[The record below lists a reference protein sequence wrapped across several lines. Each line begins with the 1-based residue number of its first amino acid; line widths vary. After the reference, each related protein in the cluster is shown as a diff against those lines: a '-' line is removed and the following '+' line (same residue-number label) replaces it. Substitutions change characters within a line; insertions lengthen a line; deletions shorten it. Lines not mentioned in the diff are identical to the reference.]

1 MDVIN
6 NLLFAAGV
14 LVSGALV
21 ALVAR
26 WLAQRLLGA
35 PVGAVRSLV
44 VGIGLFLA
52 ISPVATMM
60 AEAAQLMDPVTQES
74 RTSISVVLLLLGL
87 AFGWAFALG
96 VALLVFA
103 EALAPSGSLRNPLE
117 WLRDA
122 LARRRRTRR
131 YLQVLTI
138 FSRHG
143 LRTLL
148 RRGPSDVPTSEL
160 STALIGALNASGV
173 TFIKLGQVLSTR
185 SDVIPPQLAADLSAL
200 QTSASPE
207 PWDAIEKV
215 LEAELG
221 ERMRTAF
228 TSIDPEPLAA
238 ASVAQVHRAV
248 LEDGTA
254 VVVKVQRPGARESVT
269 VDVDIVGRLGARAE
283 ASAQWARDMGVASLA
298 TGFGKALLEELDYGL
313 ELANTQLLGAA
324 SRPPVSVPAV
334 FPQLCTERVI
344 VMEMVDGV
352 TLGRA
357 SARLAE
363 LDEKART
370 ALARHLLEAVLR
382 QVLVVG
388 VFHADLHPGNVVLRE
403 NGELALLDLGSVGV
417 LDRQLRELILGL
429 LASFDAQDNEAATT
443 LLLQLVDDRTGINTQ
458 ALRRDLGAAI
468 TVVAGPGGLSPA
480 GIARLFEVFRV
491 HRLQLPPHV
500 AAALRTF
507 ASLQG
512 CLEILNPG
520 ADLVPM
526 IRTAVKAVAG
536 EMFSADVVGKTA
548 ISRGLAGMA
557 VLGRLPARVD
567 DLASQLESGELT
579 AQRRLRQEVGA
590 MAARATGEVVTALLS
605 GVLLIAAVLLLGVN
619 DGPMLTPVVPWS
631 TYLAGVTALVGFVLG
646 MRILFRQFTARR

>member
-1 MDVIN
+1 MNTV
-6 NLLFAAGV
+6 LFAAGV
-14 LVSGALV
+14 IVSGAVV

-52 ISPVATMM
+52 ISPVATAV
-60 AEAAQLMDPVTQES
+60 AEAAQLMDPETLEA

-103 EALAPSGSLRNPLE
+103 EALAPTGTLRNPVE
-117 WLRDA
+117 WIRDA

-131 YLQVLTI
+131 YLQVLSI

-143 LRTLL
+143 LRTLV
-148 RRGPSDVPTSEL
+148 RRGPSDVSTSEL

-185 SDVIPPQLAADLSAL
+185 SDVIPPQLAADLSTL
-200 QTSASPE
+200 QTSAAAE
-207 PWDAIEKV
+207 PWNAVEKV

-221 ERMRTAF
+221 ERVRTAF

-248 LEDGTA
+248 LADGTA
-254 VVVKVQRPGARESVT
+254 VVIKVQRPGARESVS
-269 VDVDIVGRLGARAE
+269 VDVDIVARLGARAE
-283 ASAQWARDMGVASLA
+283 ASAQWAREMGVASLA
-298 TGFGKALLEELDYGL
+298 SGFGAALLEELDYRL
-313 ELANTQLLGAA
+313 ELANTQLLAGAA
-324 SRPPVSVPAV
+324 RPPVSVPQV
-334 FPQLCTERVI
+334 YPELCTERVL

-357 SARLAE
+357 QARLAE
-363 LDEKART
+363 LDEQERLE
-370 ALARHLLEAVLR
+370 LARQLLEAVLH
-382 QVLVVG
+382 QLLVVG
-388 VFHADLHPGNVVLRE
+388 VFHADLHPGNVVLRDD
-403 NGELALLDLGSVGV
+403 GELALLDLGSVGV

-443 LLLQLVDDRTGINTQ
+443 FLLQLVDDRTGINTQ

-468 TVVAGPGGLSPA
+468 TVVAGPGGLSGA
-480 GIARLFEVFRV
+480 GVARLFEVFRV
-491 HRLQLPPHV
+491 RRLQLPPHV

-512 CLEILNPG
+512 CLEILSPG
-520 ADLVPM
+520 VDLVPL
-526 IRTAVKAVAG
+526 IREAVKTVAG

-557 VLGRLPARVD
+557 VLGRLPARID

-605 GVLLIAAVLLLGVN
+605 GGLVIAAVLLLGVQN
-619 DGPMLTPVVPWS
+619 GPMLTPVVPWS
-631 TYLAGVTALVGFVLG
+631 IYLAGVVALVGFVLG
-646 MRILFRQFTARR
+646 MRTLFRVFTRR